1 MDGRAYYGMDKPKL
15 GWFSPLIA
23 QLHILVSVN
32 TLLFHLDCNNIPCCK
47 AVILKTPSLA
57 ANITRLVLAVDD
69 LVPAKNL
76 EWMEMI
82 HLLKSLVEIELND
95 SEINEATYF
104 WYGQIVDLPL
114 VEVLP
119 PPPKNLRIL
128 RMLSSQRQ
136 GLMPFFQVMI
146 QWLYHN
152 QTRLSTVEFRSL
164 TGEDSDDE
172 VPDTAPLQP
181 FFQYLRFLKPS
192 LEVLTLEF
200 SYTIDIN
207 SELIASYILSIA
219 HL

>member
-104 WYGQIVDLPL
+104 WYGQIVDLSL
-114 VEVLP
+114 VEV
-119 PPPKNLRIL
+119 
-128 RMLSSQRQ
+128 SSAPAQKLANSSYALFAKARTYAVF
-136 GLMPFFQVMI
+136 PS
-146 QWLYHN
+146 H
-152 QTRLSTVEFRSL
+152 
-164 TGEDSDDE
+164 DSMAFII
-172 VPDTAPLQP
+172 T
-181 FFQYLRFLKPS
+181 KPG
-192 LEVLTLEF
+192 F
-200 SYTIDIN
+200 PQ
-207 SELIASYILSIA
+207 
-219 HL
+219 